1 MAKVRHSRFDCTPG
15 CSVEATVG
23 LIDGKWK
30 SVILFHLLDRTL
42 RFGELS
48 RILATVT
55 PRMLTNQLRE
65 LEEDGLVV
73 RTVYPQVPPKVEYS
87 LSPLGR
93 SMEPV
98 LLALKAWGD
107 ANIGRF
113 GKPNGLDP
121 REKQNPL
128 APTGQT
134 AGGHQWAKFDP
145 VPIAIPDDIE

>member
-15 CSVEATVG
+15 CSVEAAVG

-48 RILATVT
+48 RILASVT

-93 SMEPV
+93 TMEPV

-113 GKPNGLDP
+113 GKPKGIDP
-121 REKQNPL
+121 REKQNPP
-128 APTGQT
+128 APAGQT
-134 AGGHQWAKFDP
+134 VGGHQWAKFDP
-145 VPIAIPDDIE
+145 VPIE